1 MLVVIIYPNKLEIT
15 NTGASPYKQSELKKN
30 HLSMPF
36 NPDIAHMAFLR
47 GYMEKIGRGTLKIID
62 ACKLK

>member
-1 MLVVIIYPNKLEIT
+1 LLVVIIYPDKLEIT

-47 GYMEKIGRGTLKIID
+47 GYM
-62 ACKLK
+62 